1 MERRELLK
9 MIAVLT
15 GGVMIGGNAL
25 LSGCNSEPKAGRN
38 HLFSK
43 EYFDFLNEVAETIL
57 PETKT
62 PGAKAANVGQFMTVM
77 VTDCYETKDQKVFI
91 QGIKDLNAAAEKMH
105 KTDFMKAKPEQRLSL
120 LTALDKEAKAYQAK
134 KGELEELERKKDK
147 DFPGL
152 PNHYFL
158 MMKQLTMLG
167 YFTSEAGCTQA
178 LRYMAVPGKYE
189 GSVPYKKGDK
199 AWA

>member
-9 MIAVLT
+9 MIALLT
-15 GGVMIGGNAL
+15 GSVMIGGNAL
-25 LSGCNSEPKAGRN
+25 LSGCNPEPKTGRQQ
-38 HLFSK
+38 LFSK
-43 EYFDFLNEVAETIL
+43 EDIDFLNEVSETIL

-77 VTDCYETKDQKVFI
+77 VTDCYETKDQKAFRE
-91 QGIKDLNAAAEKMH
+91 GIKTLNAACEQMH
-105 KTDFMKAKPEQRLSL
+105 QTGFMKASAEQRLSL
-120 LTALDKEAKAYQAK
+120 LVALDKEAKTYQSK
-134 KGELEELERKKDK
+134 KGELEEAERKKDK

-152 PNHYFL
+152 SNHYFL

-167 YFTSEAGCTQA
+167 YFSSEAGCTQA

>member
-25 LSGCNSEPKAGRN
+25 LSGCNSEPKAGQY

-43 EYFDFLNEVAETIL
+43 EDIDFLNEVAETIL

-77 VTDCYETKDQKVFI
+77 VTDCYETKDQKAFR
-91 QGIKDLNAAAEKMH
+91 QGIKDLNSACEQMH
-105 KTDFMKAKPEQRLSL
+105 KTGFMKVKPEQRLSL

-178 LRYMAVPGKYE
+178 LRYLAVPGKYE

>member
-9 MIAVLT
+9 MIALLT
-15 GGVMIGGNAL
+15 GSVMIGGNAL
-25 LSGCNSEPKAGRN
+25 LSGCSPEPKAGQLQ
-38 HLFSK
+38 LFSK
-43 EYFDFLNEVAETIL
+43 EDIDFLNEVSETIL

-77 VTDCYETKDQKVFI
+77 VRDCYETKDQKAFRE
-91 QGIKDLNAAAEKMH
+91 GIKALNTACEKMH
-105 KTDFMKAKPEQRLSL
+105 QTGFMKASAEQRLSL
-120 LTALDKEAKAYQAK
+120 LVALDKEAKAYQSK
-134 KGELEELERKKDK
+134 KGELEEAERKKDK

-152 PNHYFL
+152 SNHYFL

-178 LRYMAVPGKYE
+178 LRYQAVPGKYE

>member
-15 GGVMIGGNAL
+15 GGAMIGGHAIL
-25 LSGCNSEPKAGRN
+25 TGCNVKSGKN
-38 HLFSK
+38 QDHLFTDQ
-43 EYFDFLNEVAETIL
+43 EIEFLNEVSETIL
-57 PETKT
+57 PETNT
-62 PGAKAANVGQFMTVM
+62 PGAKAANVGGFMAVM
-77 VTDCYETKDQKVFI
+77 VNDCYEFRDQKAFKE
-91 QGIKDLNAAAEKMH
+91 GIKALDTACEKMH
-105 KTDFMKAKPEQRLSL
+105 KTSFMKASTAQRLAL
-120 LTALDKEAKAYQAK
+120 LMSLDKEAKLYQSK
-134 KGELEELERKKDK
+134 KGDMEEAERKKDK

-167 YFTSEAGCTQA
+167 YFTSEVGCTQA
-178 LRYMAVPGKYE
+178 LRYLAVPGKYE

>member
-25 LSGCNSEPKAGRN
+25 LSGCNSEPAAGR
-38 HLFSK
+38 HQLFSK
-43 EYFDFLNEVAETIL
+43 EDIDFLNEVAETIL

-77 VTDCYETKDQKVFI
+77 VTDCYETKDQKAFR
-91 QGIKDLNAAAEKMH
+91 QGIKDLNAACGKMH

-178 LRYMAVPGKYE
+178 LRYLAVPGKYE

>member
-9 MIAVLT
+9 MIALLT
-15 GGVMIGGNAL
+15 GSVMIGGNAL
-25 LSGCNSEPKAGRN
+25 LTGCSSTPKAGQQ

-43 EYFDFLNEVAETIL
+43 EDIDFLNEVAETIL
-57 PETKT
+57 PETTT
-62 PGAKAANVGQFMTVM
+62 PGAKAANAGQFMTVM
-77 VTDCYETKDQKVFI
+77 VTDCYETKDQSAFQ
-91 QGIKDLNAAAEKMH
+91 QGIKQLDAACLKMH
-105 KTDFMKAKPEQRLSL
+105 QTGFMKASAAQRLSL
-120 LTALDKEAKAYQAK
+120 LVALDKEAKTYQSK
-134 KGELEELERKKDK
+134 KGALEETERKKNR

-152 PNHYFL
+152 SNHYFL

-178 LRYMAVPGKYE
+178 LRYIAVPGKYE

>member
-9 MIAVLT
+9 MIALLT
-15 GGVMIGGNAL
+15 GSVMIGGNAL
-25 LSGCNSEPKAGRN
+25 LSGCNPEPKTGQ
-38 HLFSK
+38 HQLFSK
-43 EYFDFLNEVAETIL
+43 EDVDFLNEVSDTIL

-77 VTDCYETKDQKVFI
+77 VSDCYETKDQKAFRE
-91 QGIKDLNAAAEKMH
+91 GIKALNVACEKMH
-105 KTDFMKAKPEQRLSL
+105 KTSFMKASPEQRLSL
-120 LTALDKEAKAYQAK
+120 LVELDKEAKTYQSK
-134 KGELEELERKKDK
+134 KGELEETERKKDK

>member
-15 GGVMIGGNAL
+15 GGAIIGGNAIL
-25 LSGCNSEPKAGRN
+25 TGCNVKPGKN
-38 HLFSK
+38 QHPLFTDQ
-43 EYFDFLNEVAETIL
+43 EIQFLNEVSETIL
-57 PETKT
+57 PETNT
-62 PGAKAANVGQFMTVM
+62 PGAKAANVGGFMAVM
-77 VTDCYETKDQKVFI
+77 VNDCYEPRDQKAFK
-91 QGIKDLNAAAEKMH
+91 QGITTLDAVCEKMH
-105 KTDFMKAKPEQRLSL
+105 KTSFMKASAAQRLAL
-120 LTALDKEAKAYQAK
+120 LTSLDKEAKLYQSK
-134 KGELEELERKKDK
+134 KGEMEEAERKKDK

-167 YFTSEAGCTQA
+167 YFTSEVGCTQA
-178 LRYMAVPGKYE
+178 LRYLAVPGKYE